1 LEQTSQEAPPAD
13 QGVSSQEEKKEGIKK
28 EVKVVVNRAKLRIRG
43 VSLEDLDLPQDL
55 GTIQDLVPQDLA
67 PQDRDRPGLETIQ
80 GLDLAVLGVAT
91 VDLVVGQEVDQE
103 LRKIKRSPM
112 QKR

>member
-1 LEQTSQEAPPAD
+1 
-13 QGVSSQEEKKEGIKK
+13 VSSQEEKKEGIKK
-28 EVKVVVNRAKLRIRG
+28 EVKVVVNRAKLRIRE

-55 GTIQDLVPQDLA
+55 GTIQDLVPQNLVPQDLV

-91 VDLVVGQEVDQE
+91 VGQEVDQE
-103 LRKIKRSPM
+103 VDQELQKTKRSPM